1 MVEVCREIRR
11 VLRSDGTFWM
21 NLGDSYSAH
30 AGQRKETDKAGI
42 KQQSNVASTSAPSRC
57 EPTLKPKD
65 LMMVPARLAI
75 RLQEDGWVLRS
86 NIRWCKK
93 APMPESCEDRPT
105 SAVEDVF
112 LFSRAEWRGTEKP
125 LPLRREDAAWLAAL
139 IDGEGTICFQERADA
154 TGCAPSVS
162 IRLSVVNTHRGLL
175 ERVREIVGYGGSDTP
190 SPRWRN
196 DGSSGRPVFTWQVG
210 NAKAARVIAAIRPYL
225 IAKGT
230 QADLA
235 LKCHELNQKH
245 RGRRVPTTS
254 AAELAFKRRLSAA
267 CSALNHGEDV
277 DLSWFK
283 PARLGR
289 WVPLPYSY
297 DAEAVKEDG
306 GELGNRNAFRGFGDY
321 TTQGGGA
328 FDNSKPR
335 NGNQIAGN
343 DGVRSK
349 RNMRNYMLL
358 GPSPFPGAHFATF
371 HPEIPTIAI
380 LSGTSEKGV
389 CPKCGAP
396 WTRVITKEESDWQ
409 GRLAKGAPM
418 RSGLASAAA
427 SPTYGNFKD
436 RSAETIGWRATCR
449 CDAGEPVPATV
460 LDPFAGA
467 FTTCLV
473 SERLQRNSIGIEL
486 NPTYCEM
493 GRKRLAED
501 ASLFFAETP
510 AEPRGED
517 EPPRQAML
525 L

>member
-1 MVEVCREIRR
+1 MVTPLSGGTGAASAKQVTNHGTQGSVQHQIERAFCRRCGAWRGSLGLEPTLSLYLDHMVEVCREIRR

-75 RLQEDGWVLRS
+75 RLQEDGWYLRS
-86 NIRWCKK
+86 DIIWAK
-93 APMPESCEDRPT
+93 ASPMPESVTDRPT
-105 SAVEDVF
+105 SAHEHVF
-112 LFSRAEWRGTEKP
+112 LLTKS
-125 LPLRREDAAWLAAL
+125 
-139 IDGEGTICFQERADA
+139 
-154 TGCAPSVS
+154 
-162 IRLSVVNTHRGLL
+162 
-175 ERVREIVGYGGSDTP
+175 
-190 SPRWRN
+190 
-196 DGSSGRPVFTWQVG
+196 
-210 NAKAARVIAAIRPYL
+210 ARY
-225 IAKGT
+225 
-230 QADLA
+230 
-235 LKCHELNQKH
+235 
-245 RGRRVPTTS
+245 
-254 AAELAFKRRLSAA
+254 F
-267 CSALNHGEDV
+267 
-277 DLSWFK
+277 
-283 PARLGR
+283 
-289 WVPLPYSY
+289 Y